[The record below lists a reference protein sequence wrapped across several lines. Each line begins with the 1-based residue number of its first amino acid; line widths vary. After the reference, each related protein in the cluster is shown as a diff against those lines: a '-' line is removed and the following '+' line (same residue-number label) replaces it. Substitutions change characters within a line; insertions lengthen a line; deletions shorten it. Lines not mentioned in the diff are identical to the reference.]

1 MFFSPKR
8 SKRDGKP
15 EEEEEG
21 VLLSKKD
28 LDVRDGCTETDK
40 KPRQSLRDAA
50 PLEPDAQGLRKDV
63 EKKLSDTTK
72 QAPHLS
78 EELRS
83 TPYHQ
88 VSEALFIVF
97 HLIVITI
104 NQVYGIFVSPHCCQL
119 KRLKL
124 LI

>member
-8 SKRDGKP
+8 SRRDGKP
-15 EEEEEG
+15 EEEEG
-21 VLLSKKD
+21 VLLSKKG
-28 LDVRDGCTETDK
+28 LDVSTETDK
-40 KPRQSLRDAA
+40 KPRQSPRDAA
-50 PLEPDAQGLRKDV
+50 PLEPDTQGLRKDV
-63 EKKLSDTTK
+63 EKKHSDTTK